1 MLDFMAT
8 VSRTVVQEDGSQ
20 VPLLCVIFIVI

>member
-20 VPLLCVIFIVI
+20 VPLSSVILIVM